1 MMSNQSYQEFL
12 NNLPTDR
19 KTEVEKVWQ
28 VIRDNM
34 PSGYSEEIDAKFL
47 SFKAGKDWYVALANQ
62 KNYISLHLM
71 PIYVYPEL
79 RAKFDA
85 NNQKLKCGKG
95 CINFKKAED
104 LPLAT
109 IAEIISVTD
118 AESYRAKIQS
128 VKTQRKS

>member
-47 SFKAGKDWYVALANQ
+47 SFRVGKDWYVALANQ
-62 KNYISLHLM
+62 KNYITLHLM

-85 NNQKLKCGKG
+85 ANQKLKCGKG
-95 CINFKKAED
+95 CINFKNAED

-109 IAEIISVTD
+109 IAEIISATPAD
-118 AESYRAKIQS
+118 SYRAKIQS
-128 VKTQRKS
+128 VKTKK